1 MLTFI
6 VMVGVLTA
14 SVVFSAT
21 ILLKIANFSSVKQ
34 AELQAKQRMKNEI

>member
-14 SVVFSAT
+14 CGVFSVWL
-21 ILLKIANFSSVKQ
+21 LLKIANFSSVKQ
-34 AELQAKQRMKNEI
+34 SQLKAKQRTKNN